1 LKFLSAPQ
9 WIHDPSFPFVIERMT
24 LDQYPLHCHDYDEL
38 VVVVN
43 GRGRH
48 VVGSER
54 YEIFAGHAFVINE
67 MVPHGFENA
76 DALEL
81 FNIVYSEDYL
91 VERFPDLADMPGF
104 QALFYIHPRMVPA
117 LRFSRKL
124 FLAPRNFAE
133 ITSQLKK
140 METEWKGKATGYRT
154 RMLASL
160 LAVMV
165 DLSRLYSLGA
175 GFSPE
180 VTAGVARVISRIQ
193 NGFQDTV
200 SLEELARIACMSQ
213 RTLDR
218 QFKAMMGMT
227 PIEYVNKVRIENAL
241 PLLRDPGQSI
251 SDVAYAA
258 GFRDSNYFTRR
269 FRSYFGMS
277 PRGYQRLLLESKR

>member
-1 LKFLSAPQ
+1 MKFLNASE
-9 WIHDPSFPFVIERMT
+9 WIHDPSFPFVIERMK
-24 LDQYPLHCHDYDEL
+24 LDHYPLHCHDYDEL
-38 VVVVN
+38 VVVVS

-76 DALEL
+76 DGLEL
-81 FNIVYSEDYL
+81 FNIVYDEDYL
-91 VERFPDLADMPGF
+91 VERFPDIVELPGF
-104 QALFYIHPRMVPA
+104 RALFYIHPRMIPA

-124 FLAPRNFAE
+124 FLPPRSFAE
-133 ITSQLKK
+133 ITSQLRK
-140 METEWKGKATGYRT
+140 MEGEWKGKSAGYRT
-154 RMLASL
+154 QMLASL
-160 LAVMV
+160 VTVIV

-193 NGFQDTV
+193 NGLHDAV
-200 SLEELARIACMSQ
+200 SLEELAAIACMSQ

-227 PIEYVNKVRIENAL
+227 PIEYVNKVRIEHAL
-241 PLLRDPGQSI
+241 PLLRDAGQSI
-251 SDVAYAA
+251 SEVAYAS

-269 FRSYFGMS
+269 FRGYIGMS
-277 PRGYQRLLLESKR
+277 PREYQRLLRR

>member
-1 LKFLSAPQ
+1 MKFLNARE
-9 WIHDPSFPFVIERMT
+9 WIRDPTFPFVIERMR
-24 LDQYPLHCHDYDEL
+24 LDHYPLHCHDYDEL
-38 VVVVN
+38 VVVVS

-76 DALEL
+76 DGLEL
-81 FNIVYSEDYL
+81 FNVVYSEDYL
-91 VERFPDLADMPGF
+91 VERFPDLMDLPGF

-117 LRFSRKL
+117 LRFSRRL
-124 FLAPRNFAE
+124 FLPPRSFGE
-133 ITSQLKK
+133 VTWHLRK
-140 METEWKGKATGYRT
+140 MEAEWKGKSTGYRT
-154 RMLASL
+154 QMLASL
-160 LAVMV
+160 VAVIV
-165 DLSRLYSLGA
+165 DLSRLYTLDA
-175 GFSPE
+175 GFTPE

-200 SLEELARIACMSQ
+200 SLEELAAVACMSQ

-227 PIEYVNKVRIENAL
+227 PIEYVNKVRIERAL
-241 PLLRDPGQSI
+241 PLLRDAGQSI

-269 FRSYFGMS
+269 FRGCFGMS
-277 PRGYQRLLLESKR
+277 PREYQRLLRG